1 MTGICKPLLLTF
13 SCHFFVPITYRY
25 INIITTYL
33 ITCLKKIMLK
43 SAYKVYLYEF
53 YSVSWSFT
61 RIWYNYS
68 P

>member
-13 SCHFFVPITYRY
+13 SCHSFVPITYRY